1 MDKPDYSDKSWFWMS
16 VHEKDGWASTTK
28 TQRSIAFIITTFVV
42 VYYVIM
48 GATIPALLPELL
60 MLYFGIAVGGRI
72 ADRWV
77 ERKEN
82 KDGSSSAGSGPTVG

>member
-1 MDKPDYSDKSWFWMS
+1 MS
-16 VHEKDGWASTTK
+16 IHEKDGWASTTK
-28 TQRSIAFIITTFVV
+28 TQRSIAFVITTFIVM
-42 VYYVIM
+42 YYVIM

-82 KDGSSSAGSGPTVG
+82 KDGSSSSGDSTALGS